1 MSINSEIIAII
12 FRLINFLILIAL
24 GIYCFKKYALEV
36 IRGNISAEQEHLDEL
51 KARAQELQQ
60 EKKNLEKGIKEDGR
74 ACSLLREKI
83 ATWHIAAEQESDAFK
98 AEREGRIEIVK
109 ARAEKQAQ
117 AIELYRRQQI
127 IVPAAI
133 EKAQTLLEKTFAS
146 KDRAHSYV
154 QQVIAKMEESA

>member
-1 MSINSEIIAII
+1 MTINGEIIAII

-24 GIYCFKKYALEV
+24 GIYCFKKYALEL
-36 IRGNISAEQEHLDEL
+36 IRADMSSEQEHLDGL
-51 KARAQELQQ
+51 KAQAEELQQ
-60 EKKNLEKGIKEDGR
+60 EKRNLEKGIKEDAR

-83 ATWHIAAEQESDAFK
+83 TTWHIAAEQELHAFK

-117 AIELYRRQQI
+117 TIELYRRQRI

>member
-1 MSINSEIIAII
+1 MTINAEIIAII
-12 FRLINFLILIAL
+12 FRVINFLVLIAL
-24 GIYCFKKYALEV
+24 GIYAFKKYALEL
-36 IRGNISAEQEHLDEL
+36 IRADMSAEQEHLDGI

-60 EKKNLEKGIKEDGR
+60 EKRDLEKGIKEDAR

-83 ATWHIAAEQESDAFK
+83 TTWHSVAEQESHAFR

-109 ARAEKQAQ
+109 GRAEKQAQ
-117 AIELYRRQQI
+117 AIELYRRQRV

-154 QQVIAKMEESA
+154 QQVIAKMEEST